1 MKVITID
8 LDKYTPV
15 SYDINIESFLILYC
29 KYYDRLDY
37 LNLLRVESLA
47 DKLMDLEILH
57 FIKITDEM
65 YMSIDGIRTI
75 NLECF
80 ELRGRSIDL
89 FKEKS
94 VDLDSLAEKMR
105 VLFPAKVRGGAGKP
119 VKSPK
124 MAVVDKLKKFFK
136 YYPNVSE
143 DMILQATS
151 NYVENRRIVNWAYM
165 SQLDYFIFKDNTSML
180 ASEIEEIGEEDE
192 VNQFEVEA

>member
-15 SYDINIESFLILYC
+15 SCDINIESFLILYC

-89 FKEKS
+89 FKDKS

-105 VLFPAKVRGGAGKP
+105 ALFPAKVRGGAGKP

-151 NYVENRRIVNWAYM
+151 NYVENRRIANWAYM